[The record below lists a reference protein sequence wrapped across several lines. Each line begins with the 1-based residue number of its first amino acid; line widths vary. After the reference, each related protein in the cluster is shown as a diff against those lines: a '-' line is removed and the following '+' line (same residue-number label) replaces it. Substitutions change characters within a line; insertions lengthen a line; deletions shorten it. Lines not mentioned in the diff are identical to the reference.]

1 MLNFT
6 IVRKVIMNSIKFKI
20 LLLPIIATLGT
31 IVYLII
37 ASSYVISNQES
48 LQEAADIQFPVL
60 NKLADN
66 INQVERLNETLTN
79 AAVMA
84 DEDILAA
91 GKTLSSVFGKNIE
104 EIKSIDPSFRKQA
117 DSLEDLYQTYFDQAY
132 AISLSMVEDT
142 VDFETLGNKS
152 TKMQN
157 ALTELNDELEKHHS
171 EYFEAFTTSIDH
183 VNQQSSESLM
193 IGFIMAAILAFVM
206 FATAVPVALLISAS
220 IRNVV
225 NSLKS
230 IAEEDGD
237 LTLRISTKSKD
248 EIGEMVHWFNTFIS
262 KLQSV
267 VTEVVFLTPQLA
279 DLAQTL
285 NKNSEQN
292 LQNLVS
298 QSNDL
303 NLSNDKISQLKD
315 NGVSVSTTSEECA
328 NKVQLTYESAQ
339 DGEKLVN
346 DTKQS
351 IAQLSNKLEDASE
364 VVHQLGDDSKE
375 VSAVLDVIKGIA
387 EQTNLLALNA
397 AIEAARAGEQGRGFA
412 VVADEVR
419 TLASRTQ
426 DSTEEINRT
435 IDKLQSASGKAVEAM
450 NDATL
455 LIKSTETSSEE
466 AVNSLN
472 KIAEDM
478 MTVTTSNKEVADLTS
493 EQSNE
498 ATEILDL
505 MVNID
510 SKANLSRE
518 SSESVSELSNNLK
531 ELSHSLNQTISQ
543 FKVD

>member
-1 MLNFT
+1 
-6 IVRKVIMNSIKFKI
+6 MNSIKFKI
-20 LLLPIIATLGT
+20 LLLPLIATIGT
-31 IVYLII
+31 VIYLII

-60 NKLADN
+60 NKLANN

-91 GKTLSSVFGKNIE
+91 GKKLSLQFSSNLSD
-104 EIKSIDPSFRKQA
+104 IKKIDPSFSRDA
-117 DSLEDLYQTYFDQAY
+117 AVLEDLYQTYFNQAY

-142 VDFETLGNKS
+142 VDFETLGDKS
-152 TKMQN
+152 TNMQT
-157 ALTELNDELEKHHS
+157 ALTKLNEELEKYHS
-171 EYFEAFTTSIDH
+171 DYFDAFTTSISH
-183 VNQQSSESLM
+183 VNQQSSKSLM
-193 IGFIMAAILAFVM
+193 IGFIMAGVISLVM
-206 FATAVPVALLISAS
+206 FATAIPVALLISGS
-220 IRNVV
+220 IKNVV
-225 NSLKS
+225 DSLRR

-248 EIGEMVHWFNTFIS
+248 EIGEMVHWFNIFIS

-267 VTEVVFLTPQLA
+267 VTEVVVLTPQLS
-279 DLAQTL
+279 DLAKTL
-285 NKNSEQN
+285 HTNSEEN

-303 NLSNDKISQLKD
+303 NMSNSKIAQLKE
-315 NGVSVSTTSEECA
+315 NGISVSSTSEDCA
-328 NKVQLTYESAQ
+328 HKVQLTFESAQ

-346 DTKQS
+346 DTKSS
-351 IAQLSNKLEDASE
+351 IEQLSKKLSEASN
-364 VVHQLGDDSKE
+364 VVNQLGDDSKE
-375 VSAVLDVIKGIA
+375 VSAVLNVIKGIA

-435 IDKLQSASGKAVEAM
+435 IEKLQGASGKAVEAM

-455 LIKSTETSSEE
+455 LIKSTETNSEE

-472 KIAEDM
+472 KISVDM
-478 MTVTTSNKEVADLTS
+478 MTVTKSNKEVADLTS

-498 ATEILDL
+498 ATDILSL
-505 MVNID
+505 MVDID
-510 SKANLSRE
+510 SKANLSRM
-518 SSESVSELSNNLK
+518 SSESVSDLSTQLK

-543 FKVD
+543 FKVN